1 MALPTIPSCWP
12 ARNRILERQIVR
24 QREQEARFRQQW
36 DVNSR
41 YFKEFDVWSSKQA
54 HWSSR
59 MCYQQSMQA
68 YEQQKLKEEKKRS
81 LAERR
86 KRLCK
91 LLAEERTQL
100 TKELKEKR
108 LNVALRECEMRERSE
123 KLKSAREQER
133 KTVAEQLL
141 YEHWKKT
148 NPRFREIE
156 SALHRKHVVN
166 SWESQLS
173 ERKQQETAEK
183 EEKIRFENQYEL
195 ARRLAL
201 ERIKR
206 EEEEKRLEDKQQA
219 EALLRQMEE
228 LKLKEMEATKL
239 KKEQENLLRQQWEL
253 GLLEEERRSME
264 EYRKKA
270 ELGYVKG
277 GHRASHV
284 PLPPKARGSHLE
296 FPPDAAD
303 AEVLS
308 ALCVSFR
315 VQALFETPVQCA
327 AEPTCPADSGGAGEG
342 SLGSAARCL
351 RGAEM
356 GWVGKTLSP
365 WCLEPEQRAPRGQR
379 SEAPLDFPQEADKR
393 ILLALLEKED
403 EHQRQDSAR
412 REQAAADA
420 AWMKQV
426 IEDQLEVE
434 RVREAELQL
443 LYREEAKQ
451 MWEKREAE
459 WEKERQARDRLMKEV
474 LTERQHQLQEKIE
487 LNRRAQE
494 EALKYREQLIRGL
507 EEAREE
513 TRRARAEEA
522 ELKTSRKQELEAQ
535 IAERHLQ
542 DREEYVKQRKEEE
555 ETRLADQL
563 SEELVEQ
570 EARLMSERGFQSK
583 PYGHPKVAWN

>member
-270 ELGYVKG
+270 ELGRFLRHQYNAQLNR
-277 GHRASHV
+277 RAQQIQEE
-284 PLPPKARGSHLE
+284 L
-296 FPPDAAD
+296 
-303 AEVLS
+303 
-308 ALCVSFR
+308 
-315 VQALFETPVQCA
+315 
-327 AEPTCPADSGGAGEG
+327 
-342 SLGSAARCL
+342 
-351 RGAEM
+351 
-356 GWVGKTLSP
+356 
-365 WCLEPEQRAPRGQR
+365 
-379 SEAPLDFPQEADKR
+379 EADKR

>member
-1 MALPTIPSCWP
+1 MALPTIPFSWP
-12 ARNRILERQIVR
+12 ARNRLLERQIVR
-24 QREQEARFRQQW
+24 QRDQEARFRQQW
-36 DVNSR
+36 DITSR
-41 YFKEFDVWSSKQA
+41 YFRESDVWSSKQA
-54 HWSSR
+54 QWSSR
-59 MCYQQSMQA
+59 TCYQHSMQA
-68 YEQQKLKEEKKRS
+68 YEQQKLKEEKKKS

-86 KRLCK
+86 KRLHK
-91 LLAEERTQL
+91 LLSEERSQL

-108 LNVALRECEMRERSE
+108 LNVELRERDMRERSE

-148 NPRFREIE
+148 EPRFRQIE
-156 SALHRKHVVN
+156 SALHRKHVVD

-173 ERKQQETAEK
+173 ERKQQETAEE
-183 EEKIRFENQYEL
+183 EEKKQFENKYEM
-195 ARRLAL
+195 ARREAL
-201 ERIKR
+201 ERMKC
-206 EEEEKRLEDKQQA
+206 EEEKRHLEDKQQA

-253 GLLEEERRSME
+253 GLLEEERKNME

-270 ELGYVKG
+270 ELGRFLRHQYNAQL
-277 GHRASHV
+277 HRRTQQIQEE
-284 PLPPKARGSHLE
+284 L
-296 FPPDAAD
+296 
-303 AEVLS
+303 
-308 ALCVSFR
+308 
-315 VQALFETPVQCA
+315 
-327 AEPTCPADSGGAGEG
+327 
-342 SLGSAARCL
+342 
-351 RGAEM
+351 
-356 GWVGKTLSP
+356 
-365 WCLEPEQRAPRGQR
+365 
-379 SEAPLDFPQEADKR
+379 EADKR

-403 EHQRQDSAR
+403 KDQRWDLAR

-434 RVREAELQL
+434 RAREAELQV

-459 WEKERQARDRLMKEV
+459 WERERQARDRLMREV

-487 LNRRAQE
+487 LNRREQE

-513 TRRARAEEA
+513 TRRERAEEA
-522 ELKTSRKQELEAQ
+522 ELKTARKQELEAQ
-535 IAERHLQ
+535 VAERQFQ
-542 DREEYVKQRKEEE
+542 DQEEQEQQRKEEE
-555 ETRLADQL
+555 EARLADQL

-570 EARLMSERGFQSK
+570 EARLMSKRGFQSK
-583 PYGHPKVAWN
+583 PYGRPKIAWN